1 MGKINGVDIII
12 ITKLN
17 GKNLVDIT
25 KVKGKS
31 TELIP
36 SWPRRPPPEC
46 SPTLLR
52 GPAPS
57 ERIVCDFDYITYDFN
72 ISSELIFLEGYCGNT
87 ENYAPSGY
95 YANESGFIYLWDSTL
110 PSLTDVGMC
119 RP

>member
-1 MGKINGVDIII
+1 MGKINGVDISI

-36 SWPRRPPPEC
+36 SGPRRPRPEC

-57 ERIVCDFDYITYDFN
+57 DSIVCELEYITYD
-72 ISSELIFLEGYCGNT
+72 IYQRLIFLEGYCGNT

-95 YANESGFIYLWDSTL
+95 YANESGIIYLWDSTM
-110 PSLTDVGMC
+110 PSLTAVGMC
-119 RP
+119 L

>member
-1 MGKINGVDIII
+1 MGKINGVDISI

-57 ERIVCDFDYITYDFN
+57 DRIVCELEYITYDFN

-119 RP
+119 L